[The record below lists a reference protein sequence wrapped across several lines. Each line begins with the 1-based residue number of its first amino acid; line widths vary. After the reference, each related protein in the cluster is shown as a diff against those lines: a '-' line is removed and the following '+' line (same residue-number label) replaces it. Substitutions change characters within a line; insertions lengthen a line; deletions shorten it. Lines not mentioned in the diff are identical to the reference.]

1 MIKYIKLKCKKD
13 TDIENFKEYGVFKK
27 DKIYIGKVI
36 GYKSV
41 IIYDENKN
49 GIYYNTGRPS
59 CFGYLY
65 NPTTDIFD
73 VLDGEFLVRNKKE
86 FRTIL

>member
-13 TDIENFKEYGVFKK
+13 TTVEDFKKYGIFKK

-41 IIYDENKN
+41 IIYDENKH
-49 GIYYNTGRPS
+49 GIYYNIGMPS
-59 CFGYLY
+59 CFGYIY
-65 NPTTDIFD
+65 TPTKDIFNILED
-73 VLDGEFLVRNKKE
+73 EFFVRNKKQ
-86 FRTIL
+86 FRLIL